1 MKYDYSGDILM
12 AKAMIDSYGK
22 ELIRVDASNEVYD
35 PVTGQITKTETETT
49 FIGVV
54 LPYEDAQNG
63 KNDKRR
69 LDGLAYSQ
77 SSIIYSY
84 DEIALNQ
91 TIEIGGD
98 RFVVR
103 LIEKLNP
110 NQGQAILYKTIVTL

>member
-22 ELIRVDASNEVYD
+22 ELIKVDASNEVYD
-35 PVTGQITKTETETT
+35 PVTGQITKTESETT

-54 LPYEDAQNG
+54 LPFNNIQKDIQN
-63 KNDKRR
+63 R
-69 LDGLAYSQ
+69 LKGITYSQ
-77 SSIIYSY
+77 SAMIYSY

-98 RFVVR
+98 RFIVR

-110 NQGQAILYKTIVTL
+110 NQGQAILFKAIVTL

>member
-35 PVTGQITKTETETT
+35 PVTGQITKTESETT

-54 LPYEDAQNG
+54 LPFKDIQN
-63 KNDKRR
+63 R
-69 LDGLAYSQ
+69 LNGITYSQ
-77 SSIIYSY
+77 SAMIYSY